1 MKQFDEW
8 YETRNKVSNEY
19 VSEDETGINLARRA
33 FRAGM
38 LEAADIAEAIDLSC
52 DEFVTLEMIAEE
64 IRRAVE

>member
-38 LEAADIAEAIDLSC
+38 LAAADIVTDSARGFRLDREGVANKIREA
-52 DEFVTLEMIAEE
+52 AK
-64 IRRAVE
+64 